1 MASARIIT
9 IFLIG
14 SILAG
19 FMQVVSAGEE
29 SETGAEDKMRFL
41 KEGNYDD
48 MTNSSKTVHAD
59 QQGDDYLPMKNEGHQ
74 VETTAG
80 YHVEKASNM
89 EHKGRR
95 LSCSS
100 FSCPSGYA
108 KKTGTSSSTKASQS
122 NCCEVTCASCLTGE
136 IKSTLKK
143 ECKQSGKKAAKD
155 AMKKQLET
163 KFIDFLKSD
172 DIDEA
177 FSVVSNAAA
186 AGTEDALI
194 SGCTECFDHVVSKL
208 KKTKCGT
215 PCVAFPFVTSIQ
227 AGSALKVAATAL
239 GMAVDEEKECTKVV
253 KKAAATVSGG
263 SKSGSDSGGSTSGSD
278 SGGSSSGSKST
289 GTRRRRSRRRTPTS
303 KPSST
308 TKSKSA
314 SNPFGMDDDLFLLI
328 LIIVGGC
335 CACACVVCTC
345 YAMKCCCFKRASNS
359 SYAEPPPCPVGVAQ
373 PEVVQPAAA
382 I

>member
-29 SETGAEDKMRFL
+29 SETGAEDNMRFL
-41 KEGNYDD
+41 EEGNYDD
-48 MTNSSKTVHAD
+48 IDELKTVHAD
-59 QQGDDYLPMKNEGHQ
+59 QQGDDYLPMKNEGLE
-74 VETTAG
+74 VETTTG
-80 YHVEKASNM
+80 YHGANASNM
-89 EHKGRR
+89 EHNGRR

-136 IKSTLKK
+136 IKSTLKTDCK
-143 ECKQSGKKAAKD
+143 ESGKKAAKD
-155 AMKKQLET
+155 AMKAQLEAN
-163 KFIDFLKSD
+163 FINFLKSD

-177 FSVVSNAAA
+177 FSVVSDAAA

-208 KKTKCGT
+208 KKTKCGA
-215 PCVAFPFVTSIQ
+215 PCGEKTGVTSFQ
-227 AGSALKVAATAL
+227 ATSALVLAASAL
-239 GMAVDEEKECTKVV
+239 GMAVDEEKECCKVV

-263 SKSGSDSGGSTSGSD
+263 STSGSNSGCSNSGSDSGGEPVV
-278 SGGSSSGSKST
+278 SSAMQRPCTDALVMMSM
-289 GTRRRRSRRRTPTS
+289 
-303 KPSST
+303 
-308 TKSKSA
+308 SA
-314 SNPFGMDDDLFLLI
+314 LALI
-328 LIIVGGC
+328 
-335 CACACVVCTC
+335 
-345 YAMKCCCFKRASNS
+345 
-359 SYAEPPPCPVGVAQ
+359 Q
-373 PEVVQPAAA
+373 
-382 I
+382 